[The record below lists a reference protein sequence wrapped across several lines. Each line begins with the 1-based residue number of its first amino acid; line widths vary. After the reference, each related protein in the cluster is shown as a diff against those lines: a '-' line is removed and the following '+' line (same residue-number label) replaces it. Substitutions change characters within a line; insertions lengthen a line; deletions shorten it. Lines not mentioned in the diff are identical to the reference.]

1 MSQSISDQHPAVVL
15 RSHYN
20 HMRALL
26 VAATIALVVLA
37 GTVAILAVDSN
48 DGGSSTA
55 GAQQATQVAPPSNYG
70 NYPLEGTRGPAAA
83 SHSSTGR

>member
-26 VAATIALVVLA
+26 AAVTVALVVLA
-37 GTVAILAVDSN
+37 ITVAILAVDSN
-48 DGGSSTA
+48 GAGSSTA
-55 GAQQATQVAPPSNYG
+55 GAQQVNTPAPSASDASHPD
-70 NYPLEGTRGPAAA
+70 EGTRGPFAAPR
-83 SHSSTGR
+83 SDTGR